1 MSLLFIHEMM
11 FAMKKFFKVLNEN
24 RKFYLGVF
32 IVSFILSIII
42 NDYFQKEIFSPL
54 IFKLILLVLN
64 NLLLAFIVID
74 DER

>member
-1 MSLLFIHEMM
+1 M
-11 FAMKKFFKVLNEN
+11 FVMRKFFKVLNEN

>member
-1 MSLLFIHEMM
+1 MM
-11 FAMKKFFKVLNEN
+11 FVMRKFFKVLNEN

>member
-1 MSLLFIHEMM
+1 MFLQGLEEMTSD
-11 FAMKKFFKVLNEN
+11 FFFFKVLNEN

-42 NDYFQKEIFSPL
+42 NDYFQKEVFSPF
-54 IFKLILLVLN
+54 IFRLILLVLN
-64 NLLLAFIVID
+64 NLLLVFIVID

>member
-1 MSLLFIHEMM
+1 MM

-42 NDYFQKEIFSPL
+42 NDYFQKEIFSPF

-64 NLLLAFIVID
+64 NLLLAFIIID

>member
-1 MSLLFIHEMM
+1 MM
-11 FAMKKFFKVLNEN
+11 FAMRKFFKVLNEN

>member
-1 MSLLFIHEMM
+1 MM

>member
-1 MSLLFIHEMM
+1 M